1 MGTDGADLKKAITEW
16 RGLKAFVLIRGSM
29 SRKTRG

>member
-1 MGTDGADLKKAITEW
+1 MAPILKKAITEW